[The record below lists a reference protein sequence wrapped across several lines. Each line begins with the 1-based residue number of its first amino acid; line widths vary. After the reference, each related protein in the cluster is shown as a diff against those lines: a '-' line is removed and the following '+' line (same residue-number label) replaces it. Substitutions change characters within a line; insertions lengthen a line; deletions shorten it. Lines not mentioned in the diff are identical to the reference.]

1 MDDSLQQY
9 ILNDDK
15 QDITPLCVPMY
26 FRLNQLKHAKE
37 EEGEGQCT
45 PQGEEE
51 DKTELS
57 PNSPPE
63 GEPGA
68 PPAPL
73 DDRDRNNFCQN

>member
-1 MDDSLQQY
+1 MDDSLQY

-15 QDITPLCVPMY
+15 QDILPHYVYLMY
-26 FRLNQLKHAKE
+26 FRLNQLKHGKE